1 LPTGG
6 SAPTSTKPFHTGGYP
21 SRLEDEKRKAEAAI
35 RHLVPKSPAS
45 IVYRK
50 LWSTILL
57 HHMVR
62 MTDVNTICADMRKK
76 EELLFPDWEARRR
89 VPQDNYRVQRAE

>member
-1 LPTGG
+1 
-6 SAPTSTKPFHTGGYP
+6 
-21 SRLEDEKRKAEAAI
+21 
-35 RHLVPKSPAS
+35 
-45 IVYRK
+45 VYRK

-62 MTDVNTICADMRKK
+62 KTDVNTICADMRKK
-76 EELLFPDWEARRR
+76 EELLFPDWETLRR